1 MYKELASSWAVEP
14 LRSLCRKCPAPEA
27 VLEAWGEADISAGV
41 AATKPADRG
50 RDGLSSA
57 LSCQN

>member
-1 MYKELASSWAVEP
+1 MYRELASSWAVEP
-14 LRSLCRKCPAPEA
+14 LVPKA
-27 VLEAWGEADISAGV
+27 VLEAWPEADISAGV
-41 AATKPADRG
+41 AATKPADGG